1 MNNRKIVLTG
11 GGTAGHVTPNIAL
24 IKRLKQ
30 DLWQCFYIGS
40 NQGIEKKIT
49 TAKNIKFYGIAS
61 GKLRRYFSW
70 QNFID
75 PFKILFGILK
85 SLILLIRL
93 KPKIVFSKGGFVA
106 FPVVF
111 AAWLLRI
118 PVIAH
123 ESDLT
128 PGLATKLSVPFA
140 RYICL
145 TFAKAKDYFK
155 NTAKLKVTGTPIRES
170 LFTGDSSKGQ
180 DLCDFIDRT
189 KPCLMIIGGGSG
201 AMAINRVIR
210 QNLDELL
217 INFNIVHLCGIGKV
231 DSSIIKNGYKQ
242 FDYVTDDMPDLFA
255 MSDVIISRSG
265 ANSVYEILALA
276 KPHIFIPLPLSASRG
291 DQIHNANYFKKLGI
305 SLVIDEAQLT
315 KDSLLQALTEI
326 SLTKEQRIRKIKNLN
341 VTSGTENIV
350 KLISK
355 TVLDKVS

>member
-1 MNNRKIVLTG
+1 MKHKKIVLTG
-11 GGTAGHVTPNIAL
+11 GGTSGHVTPNIAL

-40 NQGIEKKIT
+40 NTGIEKKIT

-75 PFKILFGILK
+75 PFKILFGILQAF
-85 SLILLIRL
+85 ILLLRL
-93 KPKIVFSKGGFVA
+93 KPNIVFSKGGFVA

-145 TFAKAKDYFK
+145 TFAKAKEYFK
-155 NTAKLKVTGTPIRES
+155 SSAKLKVTGTPIRES
-170 LFTGDSSKGQ
+170 LLTGDSSKGQ
-180 DLCDFIDRT
+180 DLCGFSVS
-189 KPCLMIIGGGSG
+189 KPNLMIIGGGSG
-201 AMAINRVIR
+201 AMAINKVIH
-210 QNLDELL
+210 QSLDELL
-217 INFNIVHLCGIGKV
+217 KNFNIVHLCGLGKV
-231 DSSIIKNGYKQ
+231 DTSIIKNGYKQ
-242 FDYVTDDMPDLFA
+242 FDYVTDEMPHLFA
-255 MSDVIISRSG
+255 MADLILSRSG

-305 SLVIDEAQLT
+305 SLVIDESQLT
-315 KDSLLQALTEI
+315 KNSLLQAITEI
-326 SLTKEQRIRKIKNLN
+326 SATKEQRIKKIQNLN
-341 VTSGTENIV
+341 ITSGTENIV
-350 KLISK
+350 KLISD
-355 TVLDKVS
+355 VALNSI